1 MLNRPKDTMKWRTI
15 QKDTKGFRLG
25 LCRSTPATAFV
36 CCKTSWRNR
45 PCMAQTRKML
55 QLQLKVK
62 KVESCKVLK
71 AIKANSIQ
79 RYTMTLTWKA
89 QSHDPP
95 TGHRPHLYDVHAE
108 VPMRFPRI
116 RKAGPGGVFDLPRP
130 GTWPC
135 KRFKCSLVPPAM
147 WPKVWWG
154 GPRA

>member
-45 PCMAQTRKML
+45 PCMAQTCKML